1 MKTLL
6 ASIALLLAATPL
18 HADPFAQGDPKIGKT
33 LVEKSCTAC
42 HVSMFGGDGSK
53 IYTRPNRKIKTAQQL
68 IARMRLCNTNAGAGW
83 FPEEEMHAAAYL
95 NQAYYHFKQ

>member
-1 MKTLL
+1 MKTLF
-6 ASIALLLAATPL
+6 ASITLLLAAMPL
-18 HADPFAQGDPKIGKT
+18 HADPFENGDPKIGKT

-68 IARMRLCNTNAGAGW
+68 IARMRVCNTNAGAGW

>member
-18 HADPFAQGDPKIGKT
+18 HAESFEKGDPKIGKT

>member
-18 HADPFAQGDPKIGKT
+18 HADPFVQGDPKIGKT